1 LAKEKQKAL
10 GKLSEEVL
18 ELEHQLGELRGVTL
32 HNDFPIQVVE
42 PSDTS
47 IEVFAACDD
56 TSRYAYISR
65 DSGDNETPERWRAT
79 AYKAEGQSDGTPI
92 IEGASRNAALRA
104 GKDYVASGKLAKN
117 QAPKAAK
124 PAGKVGRP
132 RKTQV

>member
-18 ELEHQLGELRGVTL
+18 DLEQKLGELRGVTI

-47 IEVFAACDD
+47 VEIFAACED

-65 DSGDNETPERWRAT
+65 DSGENETPERWRAT

-92 IEGASRNAALRA
+92 VEGASRNAAIRA
-104 GKDYVASGKLAKN
+104 GKDYVASGKLAK
-117 QAPKAAK
+117 PTSTK